1 MILSMNIVKNDHP
14 KPLAEKPLK
23 CQARLIWKD
32 AVTSDGTTCNDE
44 MLNKLLDGVKLDQY
58 APPLCLQH
66 DWDVKNV
73 IGKMTGLKIDGDALM
88 AEFDVTDPEAQDKIS
103 AGVWDSV
110 SLSYELP
117 DFKIM
122 ECSLVAVPA
131 IPGAKIEAVKA
142 TEPEAEAEKPAE
154 EKPAETEAEKSAE
167 PAEAEKIEVTV
178 KDDVAENA
186 CKDRE
191 NACGPEDEK
200 SRVDNARTAET
211 RIVQMAKRI
220 EDLEK
225 QNKELSDLIVLNERR
240 TAAESRVREWIQ
252 NGKTAPAVKDKEIAF
267 LMSLDKEQA
276 AVYEQLKAAAMSNSK
291 HGVRL
296 SAPVGL
302 AKTRE
307 EEFAEGY
314 KAFLEKAKR

>member
-1 MILSMNIVKNDHP
+1 MQLGMKIIKNDHP
-14 KPLAEKPLK
+14 KPLAAEPLK
-23 CQARLIWKD
+23 CRARLVWRD
-32 AVTSDGTTCNDE
+32 AVMSDGTTCNDE
-44 MLNKLLDGVKLDQY
+44 MLKKLLDGVKIDQY

-73 IGKMTGLKIDGDALM
+73 IGKMTDLKLEDDILM

-103 AGVWDSV
+103 AGVWDSI

-117 DFKIM
+117 EFKIM

-131 IPGAKIEAVKA
+131 IPGAKIEAVKDA
-142 TEPEAEAEKPAE
+142 AVSADNKAADDKAADDAEKPAE
-154 EKPAETEAEKSAE
+154 DT
-167 PAEAEKIEVTV
+167 AEKIEIDV
-178 KDDVAENA
+178 KDDIAENT
-186 CKDRE
+186 CGDKDK
-191 NACGPEDEK
+191 D
-200 SRVDNARTAET
+200 RVDNGRTMQS
-211 RIVQMAKRI
+211 RIVQMTKRI
-220 EDLEK
+220 ESLEK
-225 QNKELSDLIVLNERR
+225 QNKELSDLIVRNERR
-240 TAAESRVREWIQ
+240 TAAENQVREWIQ

-267 LMSLDKEQA
+267 LMSLDKEQT
-276 AVYEQLKAAAMSNSK
+276 AVYEQLKAAAVTNGK

-296 SAPVGL
+296 SAPADL